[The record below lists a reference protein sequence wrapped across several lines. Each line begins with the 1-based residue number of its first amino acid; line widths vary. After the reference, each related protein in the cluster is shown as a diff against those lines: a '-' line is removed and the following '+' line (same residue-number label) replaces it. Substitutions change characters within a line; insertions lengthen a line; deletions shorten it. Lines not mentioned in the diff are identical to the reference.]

1 MRGILAM
8 RGIARAVA
16 LLTLGALAL
25 HQLRYSLVF
34 GDAAPNA
41 LHHHG
46 HDYLIVLAPAL
57 VALAVA
63 LAVAGTIARAAALR
77 GGPTER
83 GGVMRR
89 ALLFGAALLAVYSA
103 QELTEGTLAAGHPSG
118 TDAMIANGGWIAVP
132 LALLLGLAT
141 ALVARLLERVEEQLA
156 SASPR
161 ASLPRPPAALGSLRA
176 TTHVRSPLAALAVA
190 FGLARRP
197 PPAPQV
203 R

>member
-1 MRGILAM
+1 MSGILAM

-25 HQLRYSLVF
+25 HELRYSLAF
-34 GDAAPNA
+34 GEAAPNA
-41 LHHHG
+41 LHQHG

-63 LAVAGTIARAAALR
+63 LVAVATIARAAALR
-77 GGPTER
+77 GDPTR

-118 TDAMIANGGWIAVP
+118 TDAMIANGGWIAAP

-141 ALVARLLERVEEQLA
+141 ALVARLLDRVEEQLA

-161 ASLPRPPAALGSLRA
+161 ARLPRPPAALGSLRA